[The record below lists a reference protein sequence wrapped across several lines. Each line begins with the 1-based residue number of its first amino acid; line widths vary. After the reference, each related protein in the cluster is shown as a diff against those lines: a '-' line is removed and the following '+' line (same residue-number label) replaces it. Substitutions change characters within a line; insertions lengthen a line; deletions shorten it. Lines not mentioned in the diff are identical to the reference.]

1 MSSGA
6 RVKSAYAKQTG
17 KTIPPTGWKI
27 LPNITNG
34 LTVSTELT
42 NSEML
47 SGGRIGKAG
56 MVTSASVE
64 GSIETELMFETYDD
78 LIAGAFWNDWTVAAP
93 SKPSQL
99 TIGTTKHQFAI
110 TKDFEDIT
118 VNHVFGQCV
127 VSKFSLNVD
136 AESLIKLSFGMIG
149 LDYQQDKTTSFAKN
163 PAAATDSAK
172 ASGLSIGE
180 IKVDGAKLDVCVESF
195 SFEIDNQT
203 EVQKCLGDNI
213 YGGNVLAMLANVS
226 GSMTIAYSQKAHDI
240 ITNQLTGQTLS
251 LESPIKFAGDKRY
264 VIKIPKFQVSGEI
277 PSPSGTD
284 LVTVDVNYTV
294 VDESPIIERHTT
306 A

>member
-6 RVKSAYAKQTG
+6 RVVSAYAKQSD
-17 KTIPPTGWKI
+17 KTLPLTGWKI

-56 MVTSASVE
+56 MVTSATVQ
-64 GSIETELMFETYDD
+64 GDIETEMMFGAYDD
-78 LIAGAFWNDWTVAAP
+78 LLAGAFWNDWSGETP
-93 SKPSQL
+93 DTL

-110 TKDFEDIT
+110 SKDFTDIN
-118 VNHVFGQCV
+118 VNHAFLGCV
-127 VSKFSLNVD
+127 VSSFGLTVD
-136 AESLIKLSFGMIG
+136 TSSLIKMKFGMTGIG
-149 LDYQQDKTTSFAKN
+149 YQESKTESFAKT
-163 PAAATDSAK
+163 PTPTPDTVK
-172 ASGLSIGE
+172 ASGFSIGE
-180 IKVDGAKLDVCVESF
+180 IKVDGTKLDVCVESF
-195 SFEIDNQT
+195 SLDIDNQT

-213 YGGNVLAMLANVS
+213 YGGNVLAMIANIS
-226 GSMTIAYSQKAHDI
+226 GSMTIAYSQKAHEI

-251 LESPIKFAGDKRY
+251 LEVPIKFGDSQY

-294 VDESPIIERHTT
+294 VDESPILEKHI

>member
-6 RVKSAYAKQTG
+6 RVVSAYAKQSD
-17 KTIPPTGWKI
+17 KTLPLTGWKI

-56 MVTSASVE
+56 MVTSATVQ
-64 GSIETELMFETYDD
+64 GDIETEMMFGAYDD
-78 LIAGAFWNDWTVAAP
+78 LLAGAFWNDWSGKTL
-93 SKPSQL
+93 S
-99 TIGTTKHQFAI
+99 IGTTKHQFAI
-110 TKDFEDIT
+110 SKDFTDIN
-118 VNHVFGQCV
+118 VNHAFLGCV
-127 VSKFSLNVD
+127 VSSFGLTVD
-136 AESLIKLSFGMIG
+136 TSSLIKMKFGMTGIG
-149 LDYQQDKTTSFAKN
+149 YQESKTESFAKT
-163 PAAATDSAK
+163 PTPTPDTVK

-180 IKVDGAKLDVCVESF
+180 IKVDGTKLDVCVESF
-195 SFEIDNQT
+195 SLDIDNQT

-213 YGGNVLAMLANVS
+213 YGGNVLAMLANIS

-251 LESPIKFAGDKRY
+251 LEVPIKFGDNQY

-294 VDESPIIERHTT
+294 VDESPILEKHT